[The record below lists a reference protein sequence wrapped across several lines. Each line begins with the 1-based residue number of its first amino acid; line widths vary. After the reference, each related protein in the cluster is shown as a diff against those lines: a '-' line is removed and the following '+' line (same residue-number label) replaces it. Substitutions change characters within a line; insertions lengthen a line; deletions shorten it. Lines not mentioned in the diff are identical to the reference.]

1 MYGANHDREKAFSV
15 SQVNEY
21 IKMLLEGNPTLKS
34 IWIAGEISGAKL
46 YASGHLYFSLKDET
60 SVLSAVM
67 FRSSLMNA
75 EFQPRDGMR
84 VLVHG
89 RLSAYPPRGQYQLVA
104 DRIIPDG
111 AGAMALAF
119 EQLKQKLSAEGL
131 FDPARKKML
140 PPHPKRIGVV
150 TSPSGAAIH
159 DIIRVAGGRDPSV
172 EILLYPSL
180 VQGDRAAASLVS
192 GVRYFNQMKDHPEFG
207 VDLIIVGRGGGSA
220 EDLWVFNHE
229 ALAREIAASMLPVVS
244 AVGHEVDFSISDFVA
259 DLRAATPSAAAELT
273 VPDREEAK
281 KYVDNLYARLS
292 KPIEEHLKRRRAT
305 LDLLAG
311 SGVLTSPEVMYT
323 RRKEGIGALKER
335 MDQSVM
341 HQQIQAR
348 QNLTRLTAQLE
359 ALSPL
364 AVLTRGYTV
373 TQNAEGRVVTSA
385 QTVEAGDVMN
395 IRFADGIAHTTVR
408 DVILFERE
416 NTHE

>member
-1 MYGANHDREKAFSV
+1 MEHKSRPDAFSV

-21 IKMLLEGNPTLKS
+21 IKMLLEGNPTLKN
-34 IWIAGEISGAKL
+34 IWVAGEISGAKL
-46 YASGHLYFSLKDET
+46 YASGHLYFSVKDED

-67 FRSSLMNA
+67 FRSSLMNTD
-75 EFQPRDGMR
+75 FQPRDGMR

-104 DRIIPDG
+104 DRMIPDG

-131 FDPARKKML
+131 FDPARKK
-140 PPHPKRIGVV
+140 PIPTHPKRIGVV

-172 EILLYPSL
+172 EIILYPSL

-192 GVRYFNQMKDHPEFG
+192 GVRYFNQMKDHPEQG

-229 ALAREIAASMLPVVS
+229 ALAREIAASELPVVS

-273 VPDREEAK
+273 VPDSAEARR
-281 KYVDNLYARLS
+281 YIDNLYARLK
-292 KPIEEHLKRRRAT
+292 KPVEEGLRRRRAT
-305 LDLLAG
+305 LELLAG
-311 SGVLTSPEVMYT
+311 AGVLTSPEAMYT
-323 RRKEGIGALKER
+323 RRKEAIKALGDR
-335 MDQSVM
+335 MNQTIL
-341 HQQIQAR
+341 HLNAGNR
-348 QNLTRLTAQLE
+348 QTLTRLTAQLE

-364 AVLTRGYTV
+364 AVLGRGYTI
-373 TQNAEGRVVTSA
+373 TQDGQGRVVTSA
-385 QTVEAGDVMN
+385 APLSTGDDLT
-395 IRFADGIAHTTVR
+395 IRFVDGTAAVSVKGVT
-408 DVILFERE
+408 LFESE
-416 NTHE
+416 NNT

>member
-1 MYGANHDREKAFSV
+1 MEHKSRPDAFSV

-21 IKMLLEGNPTLKS
+21 IKMLLEGNPTLKN
-34 IWIAGEISGAKL
+34 IWVAGEISGAKL
-46 YASGHLYFSLKDET
+46 YASGHLYFSVKDED

-67 FRSSLMNA
+67 FRSSLMNTD
-75 EFQPRDGMR
+75 FQPRDGMR

-104 DRIIPDG
+104 DRMIPDG

-131 FDPARKKML
+131 FDPARKK
-140 PPHPKRIGVV
+140 PIPTHPKRIGVV

-159 DIIRVAGGRDPSV
+159 DIIRVAGGRNSSV
-172 EILLYPSL
+172 EIILYPSL

-192 GVRYFNQMKDHPEFG
+192 GVRYFNQMKDHPEQG

-229 ALAREIAASMLPVVS
+229 ALAREIAASELPVVS

-273 VPDREEAK
+273 VPDSADAK
-281 KYVDNLYARLS
+281 RYVDNLHARLR
-292 KPIEEHLKRRRAT
+292 KPVEEGLRRRRAT
-305 LDLLAG
+305 LDLLA
-311 SGVLTSPEVMYT
+311 SAGVLTSPDVIYT
-323 RRKEGIGALKER
+323 RRKEAIKALGDR
-335 MDQSVM
+335 MDQSIL
-341 HQQIQAR
+341 HLQAQNR
-348 QNLTRLTAQLE
+348 QTLTHLTAQLE

-364 AVLTRGYTV
+364 AVLSRGYTI
-373 TQNAEGRVVTSA
+373 TQDGQSRVVTTATALSVGDDL
-385 QTVEAGDVMN
+385 TV
-395 IRFADGIAHTTVR
+395 RFADGSAAVSVK
-408 DVILFERE
+408 DVTLFEGDNKYE
-416 NTHE
+416 

>member
-1 MYGANHDREKAFSV
+1 MEYKSRPEAFSV

-21 IKMLLEGNPTLKS
+21 IKMLLEGNPTLKN
-34 IWIAGEISGAKL
+34 IWVAGEISGAKL
-46 YASGHLYFSLKDET
+46 YASGHLYFSVKDEN

-67 FRSSLMNA
+67 FRSSLAGVNFRP
-75 EFQPRDGMR
+75 EDGMR
-84 VLVHG
+84 VLIHG
-89 RLSAYPPRGQYQLVA
+89 RVSAYTPRGQYQLIA
-104 DRIIPDG
+104 DRMIPDG

-119 EQLKQKLSAEGL
+119 EQLKNKLAAEGL
-131 FDPARKKML
+131 FDPARKKPM
-140 PPHPKRIGVV
+140 PTHPRRIGVV

-172 EILLYPSL
+172 EIILYPSL

-192 GVRYFNQMKDHPEFG
+192 GVRYFNKMKDHPEQG

-229 ALAREIAASMLPVVS
+229 VLAREIAASELPVVS

-259 DLRAATPSAAAELT
+259 DLRAATPSAAVELV

-281 KYVDNLYARLS
+281 RYIDSLYARLV
-292 KPIEEHLKRRRAT
+292 KPTEESLRRRRAT

-311 SGVLTSPEVMYT
+311 AGVLTSPEIMYSC
-323 RRKEGIGALKER
+323 RKEAIKTLKER

-341 HQQIQAR
+341 HLHADDR
-348 QNLTRLTAQLE
+348 QTLTRLTAQLE

-364 AVLTRGYTV
+364 AVLSRGYTM
-373 TQNAEGRVVTSA
+373 TQDGQSRVVTSA
-385 QTVEAGDVMN
+385 AALSAGDALTV
-395 IRFADGIAHTTVR
+395 RFADGLAHATV
-408 DVILFERE
+408 DTVTLFESE
-416 NTHE
+416 NHI

>member
-1 MYGANHDREKAFSV
+1 MYGANPNRENAFSV

-21 IKMLLEGNPTLKS
+21 IKMLLEGNPTLKN
-34 IWIAGEISGAKL
+34 IWVAGEISGAKL
-46 YASGHLYFSLKDET
+46 YASGHLYFSVKDAD

-67 FRSSLMNA
+67 FRSSLVNMD
-75 EFQPRDGMR
+75 FRPQDGMK
-84 VLVHG
+84 VLIHG

-104 DRIIPDG
+104 DRMIPDG

-131 FDPARKKML
+131 FDPARKKPM

-172 EILLYPSL
+172 EIILYPSL

-192 GVRYFNQMKDHPEFG
+192 GVRYFNQMKDHPELG

-229 ALAREIAASMLPVVS
+229 ALAREIAASELPIVS
-244 AVGHEVDFSISDFVA
+244 AVGHEVDYSISDFVA

-273 VPDREEAK
+273 IPDSEDARR
-281 KYVDNLYARLS
+281 YVDNLYARLT
-292 KPIEEHLKRRRAT
+292 KPVEENLRRRRAT
-305 LDLLAG
+305 LELLTSA
-311 SGVLTSPEVMYT
+311 GVLTSPEAMYT
-323 RRKEGIGALKER
+323 RRKEAIKTLGDR
-335 MDQSVM
+335 MDRSIL
-341 HQQIQAR
+341 HLQAQNR
-348 QNLTRLTAQLE
+348 QTMTRLTAQLE

-364 AVLTRGYTV
+364 AVLGRGYTMTKDV
-373 TQNAEGRVVTSA
+373 DGNIVTSA
-385 QTVEAGDVMN
+385 AMLSEGDGLIV
-395 IRFADGIAHTTVR
+395 RFADGEALATVTGVNLLESENHT
-408 DVILFERE
+408 
-416 NTHE
+416 